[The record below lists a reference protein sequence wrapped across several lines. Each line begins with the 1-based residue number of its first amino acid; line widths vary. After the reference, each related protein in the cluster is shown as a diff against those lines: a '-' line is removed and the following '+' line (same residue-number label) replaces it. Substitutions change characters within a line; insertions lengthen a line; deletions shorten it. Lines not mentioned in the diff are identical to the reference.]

1 MIVTDNKNNSKK
13 TTSLLSYFLKVISG
27 IKINIVTIKIPRRT
41 ILVVS
46 ILSVFIWTVFLAYI
60 IYRNTPKPLVTEL
73 ANVVGMSVTQKR
85 KESLESFESTLRA
98 PLNWIKSRLFPSKI
112 PQINID
118 IKFKHFQK
126 LQHIRE
132 VAIEEKQLTQG
143 LDDYVPAEI
152 RTKNR
157 NVKVKIRLKGD
168 GIDHLLGD
176 KWSFRIHVKGKDHL
190 FGMRRFS
197 IQNPGTRSFEGEPL
211 FLNSL
216 RREGILAPRY
226 FFVEVVV
233 NGKNIGLMAVE
244 EHFSKELLESQGR
257 REGVILKFNEFV
269 YHEEL
274 NGTNGFFPILSH
286 YKNVDIQPF
295 KSKSIS
301 RSKKLTEQLKT
312 SRGLLRGFQ
321 SGKLSAS
328 QVFDPD
334 LMGRFIALADLWGGW
349 HTIQWHNVRLYF
361 NPITHKL
368 EPIGFDGTIKESRNS
383 FPSGYPF
390 ATDILSDENIF
401 EIYKNSVV
409 RITQENID
417 GKFLDW
423 AKPFQEKQLRILHK
437 DYPFL
442 RGIDLDGLNERMMVR
457 RDKVLNYGNDYEIIF
472 RSYLYSEK
480 GKTILELVNIL
491 PEPVLISS
499 IKMVDDQGLSD
510 LITQTPIEYPI
521 RLSPTLVGQTPLS
534 TIFKLNHNLKT
545 SISSIEITA
554 HVNHH
559 KESKRIITPAFYH
572 PMLKKVSI
580 PTESINKLIQKYE
593 FLTLNKN
600 SKTIRVKPG
609 KWELNDWI
617 IIPKHLGLT
626 INKGTEIRF
635 GLSSGIISY
644 SPVMINGS
652 PDNPVVFRG
661 LSSNKVWR
669 GIIVSKSQGTSVWS
683 NVLIKNTSGVKE
695 KDWNLSGGVNFYESD
710 IKMDHVSFIGNR
722 SEDALNIVRSKFD
735 LKSVTIKNTTS
746 DGFDSDF
753 SSGTIENSRF
763 ENIGSQGG
771 GDGIDVSGSE
781 VTVTNSYFKN
791 ISDKGIS
798 VGENSNLKAT
808 NIDIRNADIGIAS
821 KDGSLLF
828 ISDSK
833 FSEIRKAGLMSYIK
847 KPEYGSSE
855 IMAKNITIES
865 IGDKFIS
872 QNGSKI
878 TIDGVE
884 TSSVDLNVKNLYSP
898 DVGQ

>member
-1 MIVTDNKNNSKK
+1 MIVTDNKNNSKNI
-13 TTSLLSYFLKVISG
+13 TSLLSYFLKVISG
-27 IKINIVTIKIPRRT
+27 IKINVITIKIPRMT
-41 ILVVS
+41 LFVVI
-46 ILSVFIWTVFLAYI
+46 ILSIFIWTVFFAYL
-60 IYRNTPKPLVTEL
+60 IYRNTPKPFVTEL
-73 ANVVGMSVTQKR
+73 ANVIGMSVTQKR
-85 KESLESFESTLRA
+85 KKSLESFEVTLRA
-98 PLNWIKSRLFPSKI
+98 PFNWIQPRLFPSKI
-112 PQINID
+112 PQININ
-118 IKFKHFQK
+118 IKFKHFKK
-126 LQHIRE
+126 LQHIRQI
-132 VAIEEKQLTQG
+132 AIDNKHLTQG

-152 RTKNR
+152 TTKNR

-168 GIDHLLGD
+168 GIDHLLSD

-197 IQNPGTRSFEGEPL
+197 IQHPGTRSFEGEPL

-216 RREGILAPRY
+216 RREGLLAPRY

-257 REGVILKFNEFV
+257 REGVILKFNEFL

-274 NGTNGFFPILSH
+274 NGANGFFPNLAH

-334 LMGRFIALADLWGGW
+334 LMGRFIALADLWEGW
-349 HTIQWHNVRLYF
+349 HTIHWTNVRLYF

-368 EPIGFDGTIKESRNS
+368 EPIGHDGTIQEYRNS
-383 FPSGYPF
+383 FPLGYPF

-401 EIYKNSVV
+401 KIYKNSVV

-442 RGIDLDGLNERMMVR
+442 KGIDLDGLNKRMMAR
-457 RDKVLNYGNDYEIIF
+457 RDKVLHYGNDYEIIF
-472 RSYLYSEK
+472 SSYLYSEK

-499 IKMVDDQGLSD
+499 IKVVDDQGLSN

-521 RLSPTLVGQTPLS
+521 RLSPNLVGQTPLS

-554 HVNHH
+554 QVNHQ

-572 PMLKKVSI
+572 PVLEKVSI

-600 SKTIRVKPG
+600 SKKILVKPG

-661 LSSNKVWR
+661 LSAEKFWR
-669 GIIVSKSQGTSVWS
+669 GIIVSKSQGTSIWS

-710 IKMDHVSFIGNR
+710 IKMDHVSFIGNK

-735 LKSVTIKNTTS
+735 LKSVTIKNTLS

-753 SSGTIENSRF
+753 SSGTIENSWF

-771 GDGIDVSGSE
+771 GDGIDISGSE
-781 VTVTNSYFKN
+781 VTVTNSHFKN

-798 VGENSNLKAT
+798 VGENSTMQANEVNIKAT
-808 NIDIRNADIGIAS
+808 NIGLAS
-821 KDGSLLF
+821 KDGSRLF
-828 ISDSK
+828 LSNSILTGIK
-833 FSEIRKAGLMSYIK
+833 QAGLMAYAK
-847 KPEYGSSE
+847 KAEYGPAE
-855 IMAKNITIES
+855 IIAKNLEFNSTDQHAVVQKEN
-865 IGDKFIS
+865 KIS
-872 QNGSKI
+872 
-878 TIDGVE
+878 IDGIKILP
-884 TSSVDLNVKNLYSP
+884 TDLDVRKLYFPSDNL
-898 DVGQ
+898 